1 MPVCT
6 THCLTLQT
14 WTQNKHIFLV
24 RVFGASEIKRIHKH
38 QTLQNAIYTC
48 LKMKHHTDTHVP
60 LGTGTSISCP
70 FAAQGTGLT
79 KRPMTPPTWTKTRM
93 IPCDKLDTQ
102 LSEVCRGKKK
112 NKKYLRSK
120 FCSRAFKSSETHVEH
135 KLQRRRNWTCRKQVA
150 CWVYAIYSLTLEPL
164 PT

>member
-1 MPVCT
+1 MGILTDNRILQETGWIADTKWQKRWLHHKLSTKDSKVVCQYAL
-6 THCLTLQT
+6 LTVSPS
-14 WTQNKHIFLV
+14 KHGPKTSTFFLV

-38 QTLQNAIYTC
+38 QKLQNAIYTC

-112 NKKYLRSK
+112 QEIPS
-120 FCSRAFKSSETHVEH
+120 
-135 KLQRRRNWTCRKQVA
+135 LQILLTCF
-150 CWVYAIYSLTLEPL
+150 
-164 PT
+164 